1 MNYLKVYCNLIRKA
15 ENRIPPEGYTE
26 KHHTFPVSIFGKN
39 NRIVVLTNREHYIAH
54 ALLEKIC
61 LKRYGENHGNT
72 VRMSNAHTLMIS
84 NGRYYNSHL
93 YEGARIRVSK
103 SMMGNK
109 RGVGRKSTEEYK
121 ENLRIKATGRLH
133 TEETK
138 QKLSKYFTENPSYG
152 MLGKGEKYEWKN
164 SNGSIFYGTTAMLI
178 RKFPE
183 QKLDFG
189 YLHKMVQKNIYKK
202 EIKGYN
208 TYKGWTVSELE
219 QGLPKV
225 PENAI

>member
-15 ENRIPPEGYTE
+15 ENRTPPEGYTE

-152 MLGKGEKYEWKN
+152 MLGKGKKYEWKN

-178 RKFPE
+178 RNFPE

-208 TYKGWTVSELE
+208 TYKGWTVSELA
-219 QGLPKV
+219 QPFSWRH
-225 PENAI
+225 ENAL

>member
-1 MNYLKVYCNLIRKA
+1 MNYLKAYCNLIRKA
-15 ENRIPPEGYTE
+15 ENRTLPEGYTE
-26 KHHTFPVSIFGKN
+26 KYHTFPVSIFGKN

-72 VRMSNAHTLMIS
+72 VKMSNAHTLMIS

-109 RGVGRKSTEEYK
+109 RGVGRKSTEEEK

-138 QKLSKYFTENPSYG
+138 QKLSKHFTENPSYG

-178 RKFPE
+178 RNFPE

-189 YLHKMVQKNIYKK
+189 YLHKMIQKNINKK
-202 EIKGYN
+202 ELKGYN
-208 TYKGWTVSELE
+208 TYKGWTVYELA
-219 QGLPKV
+219 QGNSKIPQDAL
-225 PENAI
+225 

>member
-15 ENRIPPEGYTE
+15 ENRTPPKGYTE

-109 RGVGRKSTEEYK
+109 RGVGRKSTEEEK

-178 RKFPE
+178 RNFPE

-208 TYKGWTVSELE
+208 TYKGWTVYELA

-225 PENAI
+225 PKNAL

>member
-15 ENRIPPEGYTE
+15 ENRTPPEGYTE

-39 NRIVVLTNREHYIAH
+39 SRIVVLTNREHYIAH

-109 RGVGRKSTEEYK
+109 RGVGRKSTEEEK

-164 SNGSIFYGTTAMLI
+164 SNGSSFYGTTAMLI

-183 QKLDFG
+183 QKLDFA
-189 YLHKMVQKNIYKK
+189 YLRKMVQKNIYKK
-202 EIKGYN
+202 ELKGYN
-208 TYKGWTVSELE
+208 TCKGWAVYELA
-219 QGLPKV
+219 QKHSPDAL
-225 PENAI
+225 

>member
-1 MNYLKVYCNLIRKA
+1 MNYLKHYCNLIRKA
-15 ENRIPPEGYTE
+15 ENRTPPEGYTE
-26 KHHTFPVSIFGKN
+26 KHHTFPKSIFGKN
-39 NRIVVLTNREHYIAH
+39 NRIVVLTNREHYVAH
-54 ALLEKIC
+54 CLLEKIC
-61 LKRYGENHGNT
+61 IKRYGVNHYRTFKMNT
-72 VRMSNAHTLMIS
+72 AHMMMKS

-93 YEGARIRVSK
+93 YEGARIRISK

-109 RGVGRKSTEEYK
+109 RGEGRKYTEEQK
-121 ENLRIKATGRLH
+121 ENLRIRATGRGH

-202 EIKGYN
+202 ELKGYN
-208 TYKGWTVSELE
+208 TYKGWTVYELA

-225 PENAI
+225 PENAL

>member
-26 KHHTFPVSIFGKN
+26 KHHIFPVSIFGKN

-93 YEGARIRVSK
+93 YEGARIRISK

-109 RGVGRKSTEEYK
+109 RGEGRKYTEEQK
-121 ENLRIKATGRLH
+121 ENLRIKAIGRGH

-138 QKLSKYFTENPSYG
+138 QKLSKYFTENPSYS

-164 SNGSIFYGTTAMLI
+164 SNGSSFCGTTAMLI
-178 RKFPE
+178 RNFPE
-183 QKLDFG
+183 QKLDFS
-189 YLHKMVQKNIYKK
+189 YLCKMVQKNIYKK
-202 EIKGYN
+202 ELKGYN
-208 TYKGWTVSELE
+208 TYKGWTVSKLA

-225 PENAI
+225 PENAL